1 MRLYIYYMF
10 ILLLVHANVGR
21 AEEHS
26 LPLDHDNVHWSRLI
40 YAASAFFMTLESEV
54 RQESVTTEKASTQL
68 VLNDE
73 KDVHKSSAENIVRID
88 NFSEGF
94 GKKAHYTLWFDQ
106 NGEALQ
112 RKKLVKGKRNE
123 IKIYRFSSC
132 GYFTLR
138 KKFSSENFD
147 ENFKQWGE
155 AKKSYTDFSSDLCG
169 KQPVYD
175 VNALLYLISA
185 LNIKEVG
192 YQRELTTFSDGKL
205 LRVKIVAKKM
215 TSIYGDFIIN
225 SPQKEQTVNDSIDV
239 LELHLVPVTSS
250 KKERESFRF
259 LGLKGNIKVYL
270 DLTHQL
276 IVRLRG
282 NVDVVGNLDINLKKA
297 ELLH

>member
-1 MRLYIYYMF
+1 MRLYIPIL
-10 ILLLVHANVGR
+10 ILLVVNADASR
-21 AEEHS
+21 AGERS
-26 LPLDHDNVHWSRLI
+26 SSLDHGNVPWSRLT

-54 RQESVTTEKASTQL
+54 RQESIAAEKAAEQL
-68 VLNDE
+68 VLNDQ
-73 KDVHKSSAENIVRID
+73 KDVNKLPAENIIRID

-138 KKFSSENFD
+138 KKFPSANFD
-147 ENFKQWGE
+147 ENFSQWEE
-155 AKKSYTDFSSDLCG
+155 AKKSYTEFSSGLCG

-185 LNIKEVG
+185 LDIKEIG
-192 YQRELTTFSDGKL
+192 YQKDITTFSDGKL
-205 LRVKIVAKKM
+205 LQVKLVAKKM
-215 TSIYGDFIIN
+215 TSIYGDFKIN
-225 SPQKEQTVNDSIDV
+225 SSQKEITVDDSIDV
-239 LELHLVPVTSS
+239 LELHLMPVTKN

-282 NVDVVGNLDINLKKA
+282 NVDVVGTLDINLKNA